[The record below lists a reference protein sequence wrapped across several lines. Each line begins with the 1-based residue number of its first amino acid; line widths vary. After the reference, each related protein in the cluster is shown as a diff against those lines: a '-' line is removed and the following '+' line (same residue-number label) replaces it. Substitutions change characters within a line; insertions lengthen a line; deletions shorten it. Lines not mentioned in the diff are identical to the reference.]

1 MDSAARYLQLRSRDP
16 VRSCYELVSWADL
29 LGRRLAWLVVETLQS
44 AGYYDILTG
53 SGNDEFFAI
62 IGEEIRRREI

>member
-1 MDSAARYLQLRSRDP
+1 M
-16 VRSCYELVSWADL
+16 VSWADL

>member
-1 MDSAARYLQLRSRDP
+1 
-16 VRSCYELVSWADL
+16 
-29 LGRRLAWLVVETLQS
+29 VVEALQY

-53 SGNDEFFAI
+53 SGSDEFFAI